1 MITDSTCAVASESNF
16 KMSPSLNNVKSKSFG
31 TLWAFQVGHRGNDNK
46 SKISLSYIP
55 LNP

>member
-31 TLWAFQVGHRGNDNK
+31 TLWAFQVGHRRGNDNK
-46 SKISLSYIP
+46 SLSYIP